1 MNKLTLARGFNRI
14 FIVLAVVWAFYCLL
28 VYPLQMRRKLVES
41 DVEQGAT
48 CYDSSDHD
56 FVKDCAKMWRD
67 AADKDSKEWSLVGY
81 YKSQWVLILPAVTIL
96 PAIVYGVCR
105 FIAFVFQWIYRGFK
119 QPA

>member
-81 YKSQWVLILPAVTIL
+81 YKSQWVLILTCGDDFASDSLRCLSVHRLCVPVDL
-96 PAIVYGVCR
+96 
-105 FIAFVFQWIYRGFK
+105 
-119 QPA
+119 